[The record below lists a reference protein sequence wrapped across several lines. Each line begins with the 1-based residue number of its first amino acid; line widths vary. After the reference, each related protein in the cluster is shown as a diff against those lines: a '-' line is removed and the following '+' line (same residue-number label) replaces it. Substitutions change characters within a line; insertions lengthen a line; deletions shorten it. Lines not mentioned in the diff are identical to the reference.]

1 MNESDSI
8 KEMDNLQNCSQDSDA
23 KRMYE
28 ARQKYLHDEV
38 SKLESAKM
46 AGVKQVAKNMLEMN
60 LELSII
66 TKATGLTEQVIK
78 NL

>member
-8 KEMDNLQNCSQDSDA
+8 KEMDNLHNFSQDSEA
-23 KRMYE
+23 KRLYE
-28 ARQKYLHDEV
+28 DRQKYLHDEA

-46 AGVKQVAKNMLEMN
+46 AGVKQVAKNLLEMN

-66 TKATGLTEQVIK
+66 AKATGLTEQVIK